1 MSASADPGTRT
12 GDFVPTDTPAV
23 VDDDTRLQSSSPA
36 DRFMRRLLRLP
47 EGKTSTAAEA
57 RSAFQKSL
65 LITSC
70 RCLLMYIA
78 LPFVLPIVGIASG
91 VGPMIGLVIGILA
104 IVSIIYSI
112 RRFWRA
118 DHSKRWHYTI
128 FGGVII
134 GFLVYLTI
142 KDLAEIFG

>member
-1 MSASADPGTRT
+1 MSTTKDNVAETTAPAAPSQSKSAP
-12 GDFVPTDTPAV
+12 
-23 VDDDTRLQSSSPA
+23 

-65 LITSC
+65 AFTTC
-70 RCLLMYIA
+70 RCLLMYIV
-78 LPFVLPIVGIASG
+78 LPFVLPAVGIARG
-91 VGPMIGLVIGILA
+91 VGPVIGIVIGVLA
-104 IVSIIYSI
+104 MISIVYSI

-128 FGGVII
+128 CGGVII
-134 GFLVYLTI
+134 GFLIYLTI
-142 KDLAEIFG
+142 KDLVDLAN

>member
-1 MSASADPGTRT
+1 MTTSADPNT
-12 GDFVPTDTPAV
+12 DDLAAPTAEIGEV
-23 VDDDTRLQSSSPA
+23 QRLRSNSAA

-65 LITSC
+65 IITSC

-78 LPFVLPIVGIASG
+78 LPFVLPIVGVASG
-91 VGPMIGLVIGILA
+91 VGPAIGLVIGILA

-118 DHSKRWHYTI
+118 DHSKRWHYTV
-128 FGGVII
+128 FGGIII
-134 GFLVYLTI
+134 GFLIYLTV

>member
-1 MSASADPGTRT
+1 MTTSADPNT
-12 GDFVPTDTPAV
+12 DDLAAPTAPAEIGELP
-23 VDDDTRLQSSSPA
+23 RLRSNSAA

-65 LITSC
+65 IITSC

-78 LPFVLPIVGIASG
+78 LPFVLPIVGVTSG
-91 VGPMIGLVIGILA
+91 VGPAIGLVIGILA

-118 DHSKRWHYTI
+118 DHSKRWHYTV
-128 FGGVII
+128 FGGIII
-134 GFLVYLTI
+134 GFLIYLTV
-142 KDLAEIFG
+142 KELAEIFG